1 MKEEKRRLSEE
12 EIETLREK
20 AINNAMQKFNWTRE
34 RCEDRL
40 GRNYRE
46 FMSKVNL
53 VSVDKPNLD
62 YV

>member
-1 MKEEKRRLSEE
+1 MKEEKRRLTEE

-20 AINNAMQKFNWTRE
+20 SINNAMQKFSWTRE
-34 RCEDRL
+34 RSEKAL

-53 VSVDKPNLD
+53 VSVDRENVLE
-62 YV
+62 

>member
-1 MKEEKRRLSEE
+1 MKEEKRRLTEE

-20 AINNAMQKFNWTRE
+20 AINNAIERFGWSRE
-34 RCEDRL
+34 RSEKAL

-53 VSVDKPNLD
+53 VSVERE
-62 YV
+62 

>member
-1 MKEEKRRLSEE
+1 MKEEKRRLTEE

-34 RCEDRL
+34 RSEERL

>member
-1 MKEEKRRLSEE
+1 MKEEKRRLTEE

-20 AINNAMQKFNWTRE
+20 AINNAMSKFGWSKE
-34 RCEDRL
+34 RSEERL

-53 VSVDKPNLD
+53 VSVERENVLE
-62 YV
+62 

>member
-1 MKEEKRRLSEE
+1 MKEEKRRLEVE

-34 RCEDRL
+34 RSEEVL

-46 FMSKVNL
+46 FMFKVNL
-53 VSVDKPNLD
+53 VSVDRE
-62 YV
+62 

>member
-1 MKEEKRRLSEE
+1 MKEEKRRLTEE

-34 RCEDRL
+34 RCEKAL

-53 VSVDKPNLD
+53 VSVERENVLE
-62 YV
+62 

>member
-1 MKEEKRRLSEE
+1 MKEEKRRLTEE

-20 AINNAMQKFNWTRE
+20 AINNAMQKFSWTRE
-34 RCEDRL
+34 RSEKAL

-53 VSVDKPNLD
+53 VSVERENVLE
-62 YV
+62 

>member
-1 MKEEKRRLSEE
+1 MKEEKRRLTEE

-20 AINNAMQKFNWTRE
+20 AINNAMQKFGWTRE
-34 RCEDRL
+34 RSEERL

-53 VSVDKPNLD
+53 VSVEKPKLD

>member
-1 MKEEKRRLSEE
+1 MKEEKRRLTEE

-20 AINNAMQKFNWTRE
+20 AINNAMQKFGWTRE
-34 RCEDRL
+34 RSEERL

-53 VSVDKPNLD
+53 VSV
-62 YV
+62 